1 MNKSWTNIVDITENS
16 LDFSCMTLGS
26 SSNYSLLMILCFRQ
40 GSICVLCPSPKMN
53 ILNIYFQ
60 TNTRQRMSAN
70 NNMKRKMH
78 LSLLGNIGCG
88 KSSVLNKIKG
98 YRDMNQW
105 ISGKILVD
113 KICWKCTTM
122 IQRNGPLSFKHKFCL
137 HLGKT
142 ILIYRK
148 AAAKL
153 CQNQL
158 TWYY

>member
-1 MNKSWTNIVDITENS
+1 MNKSRTNIVDIIENS
-16 LDFSCMTLGS
+16 LDFSCMTLSS
-26 SSNYSLLMILCFRQ
+26 SSNYSLLIILCFRQ

-98 YRDMNQW
+98 YQDMAVRDEPM
-105 ISGKILVD
+105 D
-113 KICWKCTTM
+113 KWENIGGQNLLKMYYDDPKKWAFVFQTQVLLT
-122 IQRNGPLSFKHKFCL
+122 
-137 HLGKT
+137 LG
-142 ILIYRK
+142 
-148 AAAKL
+148 
-153 CQNQL
+153 
-158 TWYY
+158 